1 MLHCFPCKFVSQKPF
16 IMEKLIVYPADEGQ
30 AKALKIILK
39 GMRIEFGRVTEDGI
53 EEVEDAELVA
63 AMKEAEGEI
72 PLSEKEQADFM
83 KWIKEQV

>member
-1 MLHCFPCKFVSQKPF
+1 
-16 IMEKLIVYPADEGQ
+16 
-30 AKALKIILK
+30 
-39 GMRIEFGRVTEDGI
+39 MRIEYGSLTEDGI

-72 PLSEKEQADFM
+72 PLSEKEQAEFM